1 MWLSQS
7 QDQAIPACSLL
18 QRQGINTIDVT
29 LLPPQSAGRRQ
40 KVKKMIDTGREL
52 GVMPLSPPFFLV
64 HFCFLF
70 VIGFTDFP
78 QIVPSYKRT
87 WPLGSGNLK
96 TKSLR
101 PYGDTKRSL
110 EGWHALLGMAQ
121 SPPKDAL
128 FFSHILFICASVF
141 PICALGVITVFTY
154 SLL

>member
-1 MWLSQS
+1 VWLSQS

-87 WPLGSGNLK
+87 WPLGSGTLK
-96 TKSLR
+96 TKLLR

-110 EGWHALLGMAQ
+110 EIKVRSPASLRRKQPLPPPRVNSVISRNINLL
-121 SPPKDAL
+121 D
-128 FFSHILFICASVF
+128 F
-141 PICALGVITVFTY
+141 PQQLGI
-154 SLL
+154 S